1 MAGHLVIMRGW
12 WVWAGGAGVVG
23 YVVAAVLLFRS
34 VPWLMAGAVAL
45 ACGGVAVLA
54 AWVYQRV
61 VPRGRR
67 WGRMVVAVGVHVV
80 VAVAVMLGDVV
91 PGLGARSGEWVGRCS
106 GLCGPRG
113 TRLREVHRSGGGG
126 LRWTGVMP
134 RVRS

>member
-1 MAGHLVIMRGW
+1 MAGHLMIMRGW

-34 VPWLMAGAVAL
+34 VPWLMAGVVAL

-67 WGRMVVAVGVHVV
+67 WGRMVVAVGVHV
-80 VAVAVMLGDVV
+80 AVGVPVMVLLGDVV
-91 PGLGARSGEWVGRCS
+91 PGLGGAIGGVG
-106 GLCGPRG
+106 GPVFWAAWDAGDRA
-113 TRLREVHRSGGGG
+113 
-126 LRWTGVMP
+126 
-134 RVRS
+134 